1 MPKKLHLYQKG
12 SIIYVY
18 LKKVFMSKI
27 SFDLFKQSCEERGY
41 NERIYEDRNVFVLY
55 SNNGIK
61 CEIKKNHYTIGW
73 LAKPEDVKVMREKFI
88 EAGFSEKFGKRAEKR
103 KDEKDFINVHFDGDI
118 LESFWILVGVIE
130 SIETIVRKVRGQAI
144 KPIAREVS
152 ERNIFE
158 KIAKTL
164 KFHIDI
170 EHGFGLDNPRASLES
185 DSIDHLITIGESVN
199 RTKEN
204 TYREHIVP
212 CVMIYNQAIK
222 MIQENCTITEIAQML
237 KQNLA
242 IVLITNE
249 EAELLDNELDM
260 QTSMPEN
267 WKFGD
272 SVFARLDAAQIRLK

>member
-1 MPKKLHLYQKG
+1 
-12 SIIYVY
+12 
-18 LKKVFMSKI
+18 MSKI
-27 SFDLFKQSCEERGY
+27 SFDLFKQSCNERGY
-41 NERIYEDRNVFVLY
+41 TERIFEDRGVYVLY

-73 LAKPEDVKVMREKFI
+73 LARPEDVAVMRQKFI
-88 EAGFSEKFGKRAEKR
+88 EAGFSEKTGKRSEKR
-103 KDEKDFINVHFDGDI
+103 KDAKDFINVHFDGDI
-118 LESFWILVGVIE
+118 LDNFWVLVGIIE

-158 KIAKTL
+158 KIAKRF
-164 KFHIDI
+164 KYFIDN
-170 EHGFGLDNPRASLES
+170 EDGFGLENTRALLEG

-212 CVMIYNQAIK
+212 CILIYNQAVTMTLEK
-222 MIQENCTITEIAQML
+222 RSITEIAQMI
-237 KQNLA
+237 KQHLA

-260 QTSMPEN
+260 QTSMPEG
-267 WKFGD
+267 WEFG
-272 SVFARLDAAQIRLK
+272 SSIFARINVANIQLK

>member
-1 MPKKLHLYQKG
+1 
-12 SIIYVY
+12 
-18 LKKVFMSKI
+18 MSAI
-27 SFDLFKQSCEERGY
+27 AFNLFKSSCEDRGY
-41 NERIYEDRNVFVLY
+41 TERVYETPGVCVLY

-73 LAKPEDVKVMREKFI
+73 LAKPEDVKVMRQKFI
-88 EAGFSEKFGKRAEKR
+88 EAGFSEKFGKRSEKR

-118 LESFWILVGVIE
+118 LENFWVLVGIIE

-144 KPIAREVS
+144 KPIPREVS

-158 KIAKTL
+158 KIAKR
-164 KFHIDI
+164 FQYFIDN
-170 EHGFGLDNPRASLES
+170 EDGFGLENTRALLEG
-185 DSIDHLITIGESVN
+185 DSIDHLITIGESVK

-212 CVMIYNQAIK
+212 CILIYNQAVTMTMEK
-222 MIQENCTITEIAQML
+222 RSVTEIAQMI
-237 KQNLA
+237 KNNLA

-272 SVFARLDAAQIRLK
+272 SVFARLDVAKIQLK

>member
-1 MPKKLHLYQKG
+1 MT
-12 SIIYVY
+12 
-18 LKKVFMSKI
+18 I
-27 SFDLFKQSCEERGY
+27 SFDLFKQSCEDRGY
-41 NERIYEDRNVFVLY
+41 TERIYHDRGVCVLY

-73 LAKPEDVKVMREKFI
+73 LARPEDVAIMRQQFI
-88 EAGFSEKFGKRAEKR
+88 DAGFVEKKGKRSEKR
-103 KDEKDFINVHFDGDI
+103 KDEKDFINLHFDGDV
-118 LESFWILVGVIE
+118 LENFWVLLGIIE

-158 KIAKTL
+158 KIAKRF
-164 KFHIDI
+164 KYFIDS
-170 EHGFGLDNPRASLES
+170 EDGFGLENTRALLEG

-212 CVMIYNQAIK
+212 CILIYNQAVTMTMEK
-222 MIQENCTITEIAQML
+222 RSVTEIAQMI
-237 KQNLA
+237 KNNLA

-272 SVFARLDAAQIRLK
+272 DIFARLSVAQIKLK

>member
-1 MPKKLHLYQKG
+1 
-12 SIIYVY
+12 
-18 LKKVFMSKI
+18 MSAVNFNK
-27 SFDLFKQSCEERGY
+27 FKESCEERGY
-41 NERIYEDRNVFVLY
+41 TERIYEDRGVFVLY
-55 SNNGIK
+55 SHNGVK

-73 LAKPEDVKVMREKFI
+73 LARPEDVVEMRRQFI
-88 EAGFSEKFGKRAEKR
+88 EAGYDEKIGKRSKDR
-103 KDEKDFINVHFDGDI
+103 KDAKDFINVHFDGDT
-118 LESFWILVGVIE
+118 LETFWELVGIIE
-130 SIETIVRKVRGQAI
+130 AIETIVRKVRGQAI

-158 KIAKTL
+158 KIAKRF
-164 KFHIDI
+164 KYFI
-170 EHGFGLDNPRASLES
+170 EAEDGFGLENTRALLEG

-212 CVMIYNQAIK
+212 CIMIYNQAITMTMEK
-222 MIQENCTITEIAQML
+222 RNVTEIAQMI
-237 KQNLA
+237 KNNLA

-260 QTSMPEN
+260 QTSMPEG

-272 SVFARLDAAQIRLK
+272 TVFARLDVAKIQLK

>member
-1 MPKKLHLYQKG
+1 
-12 SIIYVY
+12 
-18 LKKVFMSKI
+18 MSKI
-27 SFDLFKQSCEERGY
+27 SFELFKNSCNERGY
-41 NERIYEDRNVFVLY
+41 TERIFEDRNVFVLY

-73 LAKPEDVKVMREKFI
+73 LARPEDVAEMRRQILEQGFTEK
-88 EAGFSEKFGKRAEKR
+88 KGKRSESR
-103 KDEKDFINVHFDGDI
+103 KDAKDFINIEFDGDV
-118 LESFWILVGVIE
+118 LENFWIIVGTIE
-130 SIETIVRKVRGQAI
+130 AITTIVRKVRGQAI
-144 KPIAREVS
+144 KPIPREVS

-158 KIAKTL
+158 KIAKRFKYFL
-164 KFHIDI
+164 EAED
-170 EHGFGLDNPRASLES
+170 GFGLENTRSLLEG
-185 DSIDHLITIGESVN
+185 DSIDHLITIGESVK

-212 CVMIYNQAIK
+212 CIMIYNEAMTMTMEK
-222 MIQENCTITEIAQML
+222 RSVTEIAQMI
-237 KQNLA
+237 KNNLA

-272 SVFARLDAAQIRLK
+272 NVFARLVTAQIQLK

>member
-1 MPKKLHLYQKG
+1 MFG
-12 SIIYVY
+12 SIIDT
-18 LKKVFMSKI
+18 MNI
-27 SFDLFKQSCEERGY
+27 SFNTFKLSCEERGY
-41 NERIYEDRNVFVLY
+41 TERIFEDRGVLVLY
-55 SNNGIK
+55 SHNGVK

-73 LAKPEDVKVMREKFI
+73 LAKPEDVASMRQRFI
-88 EAGFSEKFGKRAEKR
+88 EAGYNEKIGKRSQNR
-103 KDEKDFINVHFDGDI
+103 KDSKDFINVHFDGEV
-118 LESFWILVGVIE
+118 LETFWELIGIIE

-158 KIAKTL
+158 KIAKRF
-164 KFHIDI
+164 KYFIDN
-170 EHGFGLDNPRASLES
+170 EDGFGLENTRALLEG

-212 CVMIYNQAIK
+212 CILIYNQAVTMTMEK
-222 MIQENCTITEIAQML
+222 RSVTEIAQMI
-237 KQNLA
+237 KNNLA

-260 QTSMPEN
+260 QTSMPED

-272 SVFARLDAAQIRLK
+272 DVFARLALAQIKLK

>member
-1 MPKKLHLYQKG
+1 
-12 SIIYVY
+12 
-18 LKKVFMSKI
+18 MSKPI
-27 SFDLFKQSCEERGY
+27 SFSLFKESCNERGY
-41 NERIYEDRNVFVLY
+41 TERIFEDRGVLVLY

-73 LAKPEDVKVMREKFI
+73 LAKPEDVKAMRQKFI
-88 EAGFSEKFGKRAEKR
+88 EAGFTEKTGKRSEKR

-118 LESFWILVGVIE
+118 LENFWVLVGIIE

-144 KPIAREVS
+144 KPIAREIS

-158 KIAKTL
+158 KIAKRF
-164 KFHIDI
+164 KYFIDN
-170 EHGFGLDNPRASLES
+170 EDGFGLENTRALLEG

-212 CVMIYNQAIK
+212 CILIYNEAITMTMNK
-222 MIQENCTITEIAQML
+222 RPVAEVAQMI
-237 KQNLA
+237 KNNLA
-242 IVLITNE
+242 IVLITIE
-249 EAELLDNELDM
+249 EANRLDNDLDL
-260 QTSMPEN
+260 QTTMPEN

-272 SVFARLDAAQIRLK
+272 DVFARLNFAKILLK